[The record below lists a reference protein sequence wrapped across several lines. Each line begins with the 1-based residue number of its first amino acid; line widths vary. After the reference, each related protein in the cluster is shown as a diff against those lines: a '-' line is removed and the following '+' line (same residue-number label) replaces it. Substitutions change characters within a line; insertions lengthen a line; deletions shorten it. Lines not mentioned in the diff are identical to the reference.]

1 MKTSEKC
8 GTIQT
13 WWGKN
18 GTNTSI
24 GEKKMTPFELQ
35 KTLDS
40 MVLLVDSREKPTAEA
55 KKRWESFG
63 VPYRIHGLRSGDYTA
78 EFVLPNGETFSL
90 ENHAVI
96 ERKLGISE
104 ICGNFCQNRA
114 RFIRE
119 FERIKEAGAKAYLVI
134 EGASWEAIYNHRY
147 HSKMSP
153 QALVASL
160 TAWMARYNAHII
172 FCRAETFPKLC
183 REILYREAKEILTNM
198 EVDA

>member
-1 MKTSEKC
+1 
-8 GTIQT
+8 
-13 WWGKN
+13 
-18 GTNTSI
+18 
-24 GEKKMTPFELQ
+24 MTPFELQ

-63 VPYRIHGLRSGDYTA
+63 VPYVIEPLKSADYTA
-78 EFVLPNGETFSL
+78 RFRLPNGEWFSL

-96 ERKLGISE
+96 ERKSGIDE
-104 ICGNFCQNRA
+104 LCGNFCQNRA

-119 FERIKEAGAKAYLVI
+119 FERIKEAGAKAYIIV
-134 EGASWEAIYNHRY
+134 EGGASWEAIYNHRY
-147 HSKMSP
+147 HSQMAP

-198 EVDA
+198 DVDAWKAD

>member
-1 MKTSEKC
+1 MNNFDLE
-8 GTIQT
+8 
-13 WWGKN
+13 
-18 GTNTSI
+18 
-24 GEKKMTPFELQ
+24 
-35 KTLDS
+35 KTLS
-40 MVLLVDSREKPTAEA
+40 TMVLVVDSREKPTAEA

-63 VPYRIHGLRSGDYTA
+63 VPYRIQALKSGDYTS
-78 EFVLPNGETFSL
+78 EFTLPNGETFSL
-90 ENHAVI
+90 ENHAVV
-96 ERKLGISE
+96 ERKMSIGE

-119 FERIKEAGAKAYLVI
+119 FERIKEAGAKAYVVV
-134 EGASWEAIYNHRY
+134 EWASWEAIYNHRY

-183 REILYREAKEILTNM
+183 REILYREAKEIFTNM

>member
-1 MKTSEKC
+1 
-8 GTIQT
+8 
-13 WWGKN
+13 
-18 GTNTSI
+18 
-24 GEKKMTPFELQ
+24 MTPFELQ

-40 MVLLVDSREKPTAEA
+40 MVLLVDSREHATAEA

-78 EFVLPNGETFSL
+78 EFMLPNGEIFSL
-90 ENHAVI
+90 ENICLI
-96 ERKLGISE
+96 ERKMSIGE

-119 FERIKEAGAKAYLVI
+119 FERIKEAGAKSYIIV

-147 HSKMSP
+147 RSQMSP

-172 FCRAETFPKLC
+172 FCKAETFPKLC
-183 REILYREAKEILTNM
+183 REILYREAKEILTNI
-198 EVDA
+198 EVDGE

>member
-1 MKTSEKC
+1 MNNFDLE
-8 GTIQT
+8 
-13 WWGKN
+13 
-18 GTNTSI
+18 
-24 GEKKMTPFELQ
+24 
-35 KTLDS
+35 KTLS
-40 MVLLVDSREKPTAEA
+40 TMTIICDSREHATADA

-63 VPYRIHGLRSGDYTA
+63 VPYRIHGLRSGDYTS

-90 ENHAVI
+90 ENHVLI
-96 ERKLGISE
+96 ERKLGLSE

-119 FERIKEAGAKAYLVI
+119 FERIKEAGAKAYIIV

-147 HSKMSP
+147 NSKMSP
-153 QALVASL
+153 QALVASM

-172 FCRAETFPKLC
+172 FCKAETFPKLC

-198 EVDA
+198 EIDA

>member
-1 MKTSEKC
+1 MNNFDLE
-8 GTIQT
+8 
-13 WWGKN
+13 
-18 GTNTSI
+18 
-24 GEKKMTPFELQ
+24 
-35 KTLDS
+35 KTLS
-40 MVLLVDSREKPTAEA
+40 TMVCVIDSREKPTPEA

-63 VPYRIHGLRSGDYTA
+63 VPYRIQALKSGDYTS

-96 ERKLGISE
+96 ERKLGLSE

-119 FERIKEAGAKAYLVI
+119 FERIRNAGAKAYVVV

-147 HSKMSP
+147 HSKMAP
-153 QALVASL
+153 QSLVASM
-160 TAWMARYNAHII
+160 TAWMARYNSNII

-183 REILYREAKEILTNM
+183 REILYREAKEIFTNI
-198 EVDA
+198 DIDT

>member
-1 MKTSEKC
+1 
-8 GTIQT
+8 
-13 WWGKN
+13 
-18 GTNTSI
+18 
-24 GEKKMTPFELQ
+24 MTPFELE
-35 KTLDS
+35 KTLKT
-40 MVLLVDSREKPTAEA
+40 MVICVDSREHPTAEA

-78 EFVLPNGETFSL
+78 EFMLPNGETFSL
-90 ENHAVI
+90 ENHALI

-119 FERIKEAGAKAYLVI
+119 FERIKEAGAKAYVVI
-134 EGASWEAIYNHRY
+134 EGASWEEIYNHRY

-183 REILYREAKEILTNM
+183 REILYREAKEILANM
-198 EVDA
+198 EVDGE

>member
-1 MKTSEKC
+1 MNNFDLE
-8 GTIQT
+8 
-13 WWGKN
+13 
-18 GTNTSI
+18 
-24 GEKKMTPFELQ
+24 
-35 KTLDS
+35 KTLS
-40 MVLLVDSREKPTAEA
+40 TMVLVVDSREKPTSEA

-63 VPYRIHGLRSGDYTA
+63 VPYRIQALKSGDYTS
-78 EFVLPNGETFSL
+78 EFILPNGETFSL

-96 ERKLGISE
+96 ERKLGLSE

-119 FERIKEAGAKAYLVI
+119 FERIKEAGAKAYIIV
-134 EGASWEAIYNHRY
+134 EGGASWETIYNHRY
-147 HSKMSP
+147 RSQMSP

-183 REILYREAKEILTNM
+183 REILYREAKEIFTNM
-198 EVDA
+198 EVGGE

>member
-1 MKTSEKC
+1 
-8 GTIQT
+8 
-13 WWGKN
+13 
-18 GTNTSI
+18 
-24 GEKKMTPFELQ
+24 MTPFELQ

-40 MVLLVDSREKPTAEA
+40 MVLLVDSREKPTSEA

-63 VPYRIHGLRSGDYTA
+63 VPYRIQALKSGDYTA
-78 EFVLPNGETFSL
+78 EFLLPNGEIFSL
-90 ENHAVI
+90 ENICLI
-96 ERKLGISE
+96 ERKMSIGE

-119 FERIKEAGAKAYLVI
+119 FERIKEAGAKAYVVI

-172 FCRAETFPKLC
+172 FCRADTFPNLC

-198 EVDA
+198 VVDGK

>member
-1 MKTSEKC
+1 MNNFDLE
-8 GTIQT
+8 
-13 WWGKN
+13 
-18 GTNTSI
+18 
-24 GEKKMTPFELQ
+24 
-35 KTLDS
+35 KTLS
-40 MVLLVDSREKPTAEA
+40 TMTIICDSREHATAEA

-63 VPYRIHGLRSGDYTA
+63 VPYRIQALKNGDYTS
-78 EFVLPNGETFSL
+78 EFFLPNGETFSL
-90 ENHAVI
+90 ENICLI
-96 ERKLGISE
+96 ERKMSIGEL
-104 ICGNFCQNRA
+104 CGNLCQNRA

-119 FERIKEAGAKAYLVI
+119 FERIKEAGAKAYVVV

-183 REILYREAKEILTNM
+183 REILYREAKEILMNM
-198 EVDA
+198 EVYS

>member
-1 MKTSEKC
+1 MNNVHLERTLS
-8 GTIQT
+8 
-13 WWGKN
+13 
-18 GTNTSI
+18 S
-24 GEKKMTPFELQ
+24 MTM
-35 KTLDS
+35 S
-40 MVLLVDSREKPTAEA
+40 CDSREHATAGA

-63 VPYRIHGLRSGDYTA
+63 VPYRIQGLRSGDYTA
-78 EFVLPNGETFSL
+78 ELVLPNGETFSL
-90 ENHAVI
+90 ENICLI
-96 ERKLGISE
+96 ERKMSIGEL
-104 ICGNFCQNRA
+104 CGNFCQNRA

-119 FERIKEAGAKAYLVI
+119 FERIKEAGAKVYIIV

-183 REILYREAKEILTNM
+183 RELLYREAKEVLTNM
-198 EVDA
+198 ECDA

>member
-1 MKTSEKC
+1 MNNFDLE
-8 GTIQT
+8 
-13 WWGKN
+13 
-18 GTNTSI
+18 
-24 GEKKMTPFELQ
+24 
-35 KTLDS
+35 KTLS
-40 MVLLVDSREKPTAEA
+40 TMTIICDSREHATDEA

-63 VPYRIHGLRSGDYTA
+63 VPYRIQALKSGDYTA
-78 EFVLPNGETFSL
+78 EFILPNGETFSL
-90 ENHAVI
+90 ENHALI
-96 ERKLGISE
+96 ERKLGLSE

-119 FERIKEAGAKAYLVI
+119 FERIRNACAKAYVVV

-147 HSKMSP
+147 RSKMSP

-172 FCRAETFPKLC
+172 FCRADTFPKLC

-198 EVDA
+198 DIDD